1 MQNRC
6 AVHRYR
12 CAGAVTVQI
21 HKKTHIAR
29 CASQSVKKVLFLQF
43 KYFARQCALKG
54 SRSVKTTP
62 HNENHSF
69 LRRLRSRCCGALLKF
84 CALTLLYFHSNTSSI
99 TAEPSLVSTQNL
111 LANRLLSHYA
121 VLPERMKCNRFVLFY
136 SSSTDTMP
144 LRLPTSVIRRFT
156 VQLRGR
162 RSVKMAQALCSSFSA
177 ARVIWIFN
185 TLTLQLR

>member
-29 CASQSVKKVLFLQF
+29 CASQSVKMSYSCNL
-43 KYFARQCALKG
+43 ARQCALKG

-84 CALTLLYFHSNTSSI
+84 CVLTLRRFHSNTSSI
-99 TAEPSLVSTQNL
+99 TAKPSLVSTQNL

-144 LRLPTSVIRRFT
+144 LRLPTSVIKRFT

-185 TLTLQLR
+185 TLTLQPR

>member
-1 MQNRC
+1 MITIYRRAGWPYP
-6 AVHRYR
+6 AV
-12 CAGAVTVQI
+12 CKFSCTIKIVGE
-21 HKKTHIAR
+21 HIVLPR
-29 CASQSVKKVLFLQF
+29 NVKSCGF
-43 KYFARQCALKG
+43 G
-54 SRSVKTTP
+54 RS
-62 HNENHSF
+62 

-99 TAEPSLVSTQNL
+99 TAKPSLISTQNL

>member
-1 MQNRC
+1 MCVSVCQN
-6 AVHRYR
+6 V
-12 CAGAVTVQI
+12 I
-21 HKKTHIAR
+21 
-29 CASQSVKKVLFLQF
+29 FLQF
-43 KYFARQCALKG
+43 
-54 SRSVKTTP
+54 KTTP

-69 LRRLRSRCCGALLKF
+69 LRRLRSRCCDALLKF
-84 CALTLLYFHSNTSSI
+84 CALTLLRFHGNTSSI

-144 LRLPTSVIRRFT
+144 LRSPISVIRRFT

-162 RSVKMAQALCSSFSA
+162 RSVKMAMLLLPDHSVFLLLESWKFLILLLELKDMLFLKSY
-177 ARVIWIFN
+177 
-185 TLTLQLR
+185 

>member
-1 MQNRC
+1 MCRSCNRANTQKDAHLTMCVSVCQN
-6 AVHRYR
+6 
-12 CAGAVTVQI
+12 
-21 HKKTHIAR
+21 
-29 CASQSVKKVLFLQF
+29 VLFLQF
-43 KYFARQCALKG
+43 KSFARQCARNA

-69 LRRLRSRCCGALLKF
+69 LRRLLSRCCGALLKF
-84 CALTLLYFHSNTSSI
+84 CILTLLRFHSNTSSI
-99 TAEPSLVSTQNL
+99 TAKPSLVSTQNL

-136 SSSTDTMP
+136 NSSTDTMP
-144 LRLPTSVIRRFT
+144 LRLPTSVIKRFT

-185 TLTLQLR
+185 TLTLQPR

>member
-1 MQNRC
+1 MCRSCNRANTQKDAHRKMCVSVCQN
-6 AVHRYR
+6 V
-12 CAGAVTVQI
+12 I
-21 HKKTHIAR
+21 
-29 CASQSVKKVLFLQF
+29 FLQF
-43 KYFARQCALKG
+43 
-54 SRSVKTTP
+54 KTTP

-69 LRRLRSRCCGALLKF
+69 LRRLRSRYCDALLKF
-84 CALTLLYFHSNTSSI
+84 CTLTLLRFHGNTSSI

-111 LANRLLSHYA
+111 LASRLLSHYA

-177 ARVIWIFN
+177 ARVIWIFS
-185 TLTLQLR
+185 TLTLQPR

>member
-1 MQNRC
+1 MLPRN
-6 AVHRYR
+6 
-12 CAGAVTVQI
+12 
-21 HKKTHIAR
+21 
-29 CASQSVKKVLFLQF
+29 VKSCGF
-43 KYFARQCALKG
+43 G
-54 SRSVKTTP
+54 RS
-62 HNENHSF
+62 

-84 CALTLLYFHSNTSSI
+84 CALTLLYFHSNTSII
-99 TAEPSLVSTQNL
+99 TEEPSLVSTQNL

-144 LRLPTSVIRRFT
+144 LRLPTSVIKRFT

-185 TLTLQLR
+185 TLTLELR

>member
-6 AVHRYR
+6 TVHRYR

-21 HKKTHIAR
+21 RKKTHIAR
-29 CASQSVKKVLFLQF
+29 CASQSVKKVISLQF
-43 KYFARQCALKG
+43 KSFARQCALSG
-54 SRSVKTTP
+54 SRSVNTTP

-84 CALTLLYFHSNTSSI
+84 CILTLLRFHSNTSSI
-99 TAEPSLVSTQNL
+99 TAKPSLVSTQNL

-136 SSSTDTMP
+136 NSSTDTMP
-144 LRLPTSVIRRFT
+144 LRLPTSVISRFT

-162 RSVKMAQALCSSFSA
+162 RSVKMAQALCSPFSA

-185 TLTLQLR
+185 TLTLQPR

>member
-1 MQNRC
+1 MCRSCNRANTQKDAHRKMCVSVCQN
-6 AVHRYR
+6 V
-12 CAGAVTVQI
+12 I
-21 HKKTHIAR
+21 
-29 CASQSVKKVLFLQF
+29 FLQF
-43 KYFARQCALKG
+43 IQFARQCTLKG
-54 SRSVKTTP
+54 LRSVKTTP

-84 CALTLLYFHSNTSSI
+84 CALTLLRFHGNTSSI

-111 LANRLLSHYA
+111 LASRLLSHYA

-136 SSSTDTMP
+136 NSSTDTMP
-144 LRLPTSVIRRFT
+144 LRLPTSVIKRFT

-185 TLTLQLR
+185 TLTLQPR

>member
-1 MQNRC
+1 MCRSCNRANMQKD
-6 AVHRYR
+6 AHRKM
-12 CAGAVTVQI
+12 CV
-21 HKKTHIAR
+21 
-29 CASQSVKKVLFLQF
+29 SVCQNVIFLQF
-43 KYFARQCALKG
+43 IQFARQCALKG

-84 CALTLLYFHSNTSSI
+84 CVLTLLRFHSNTSSI
-99 TAEPSLVSTQNL
+99 TAKPSLVSTQNL

-121 VLPERMKCNRFVLFY
+121 VLPERMKGNRFVLFY

-144 LRLPTSVIRRFT
+144 LRLPTSVIKRFT

-162 RSVKMAQALCSSFSA
+162 RSEKISQALCSPFSA
-177 ARVIWIFN
+177 ERVIWMFS
-185 TLTLQLR
+185 TLILQLR